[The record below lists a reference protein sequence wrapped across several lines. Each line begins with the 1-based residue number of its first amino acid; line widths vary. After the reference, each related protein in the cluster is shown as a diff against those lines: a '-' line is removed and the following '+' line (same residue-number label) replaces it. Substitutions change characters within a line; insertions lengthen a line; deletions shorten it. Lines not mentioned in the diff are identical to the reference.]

1 MPRAV
6 PRCWRSLLAWA
17 ALGGLLAVAWNL
29 KHPLLYW
36 LRPCETALLLAV
48 AVLGGSAALRQPPGQ
63 RSLGRRRLLAI
74 GLLALAGLTLWRE
87 LEFQVDRR
95 HVLAGGRDMQMLGE
109 HFIVGFRSF
118 AEVEPL
124 AARGLIGGIYLTRR
138 NLLPDGV
145 VIVAAGIAR
154 LQEARRLAGL
164 PPLIVAADQEG
175 GPVAHLSPWLERLP
189 ALSSLV
195 HAAPP
200 ETLAVRARLHGE
212 RQGASLA
219 ALGVNLNL
227 APVVDLRPSEP
238 DAALAFLTGSGGR
251 AIDDDPAV
259 VTEVARA
266 YVAGLADAGV
276 GATLKHFPG
285 LGRVR
290 EDTHLRRASLAATAE
305 ELRGDWQPF
314 RSVGNGSRAAIMLGH
329 VVLRAVDPEHA
340 VSHSRIV
347 VQNVLRRQWGYRGV
361 LITDDLNM
369 GAVYGQG
376 IGRVAAQSL
385 AAGVDLVLVSYDPD
399 QYFRALSGAARALS
413 RGDVDRQS
421 LKASSRRLRAL
432 GVGNHGAPGQD
443 SVAVAPAPAGS
454 AAGSHSASAGAPMAV
469 ADRPDA
475 AASPASW
482 LQRLSAFCDR

>member
-17 ALGGLLAVAWNL
+17 ALGSLLAVAWNL

-48 AVLGGSAALRQPPGQ
+48 AVLGGSAALRQPPAQ
-63 RSLGRRRLLAI
+63 RSPGRRRLLAL

-87 LEFQVDRR
+87 LEFHADRR
-95 HVLAGGRDMQMLGE
+95 HVLAGGRDLQMLGE

-145 VIVAAGIAR
+145 VTVAAGIAQ

-238 DAALAFLTGSGGR
+238 NAALAFLTGSGGR

-285 LGRVR
+285 LARVR
-290 EDTHLRRASLAATAE
+290 EDTHLRRASLAATTE
-305 ELRGDWQPF
+305 DLRGDWQPF
-314 RSVGNGSRAAIMLGH
+314 RSVGNGTVGSLLGKALGRAFTQSSIKSMFHLPTLSIAPSVSSNSPMRSCSSPQRSKMARRSSTKLSSLPCAACNR
-329 VVLRAVDPEHA
+329 VSKPLALR
-340 VSHSRIV
+340 
-347 VQNVLRRQWGYRGV
+347 
-361 LITDDLNM
+361 
-369 GAVYGQG
+369 
-376 IGRVAAQSL
+376 
-385 AAGVDLVLVSYDPD
+385 
-399 QYFRALSGAARALS
+399 
-413 RGDVDRQS
+413 
-421 LKASSRRLRAL
+421 SSRSSCSRL
-432 GVGNHGAPGQD
+432 
-443 SVAVAPAPAGS
+443 S
-454 AAGSHSASAGAPMAV
+454 SASGGFSPSS
-469 ADRPDA
+469 
-475 AASPASW
+475 ASI
-482 LQRLSAFCDR
+482 